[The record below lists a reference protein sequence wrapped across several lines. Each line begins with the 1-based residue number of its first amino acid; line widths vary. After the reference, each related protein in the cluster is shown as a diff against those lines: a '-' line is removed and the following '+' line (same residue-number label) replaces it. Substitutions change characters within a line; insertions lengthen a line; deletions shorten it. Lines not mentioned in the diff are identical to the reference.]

1 MIKITYLCQDRN
13 RMAIRRDKKSF
24 LDKIQEHARSI
35 LEKEDR
41 MYLYGS
47 RARGDN
53 NDSSDWDI
61 MIITS
66 KTHSEDDSFEKYT
79 YPLVLFGQINSQDVS
94 VITYSLQEW
103 ENRKGLP
110 FYGNVMEDRK
120 RII

>member
-1 MIKITYLCQDRN
+1 
-13 RMAIRRDKKSF
+13 MAIRRNKKSF
-24 LDKIQEHARSI
+24 LDKIQEHARTI
-35 LEKEDR
+35 LEEEDR

-66 KTHSEDDSFEKYT
+66 KTHSEEDSFEKYT
-79 YPLVLFGQINSQDVS
+79 YPLVLFGQINKQDVS